1 MLKTGYKVIIPWCY
15 NEKDGMKGPKKAL
28 SHKVQSGGAKGQTSN
43 KAKAKSTDTSSTC
56 SWTRLGV
63 RVSSA
68 ESKELFLTHLRH
80 SLLSGCQLGR
90 DFVAGTNGVS
100 KLLELRNA
108 AVLCVARDA
117 PPCLHNHL
125 VDAAHLR
132 GVPVVVLPKLM
143 LPLGAALG
151 IKRAAAFAVPLAT
164 LTAAAGK
171 MARAQV
177 AVPQAEGEEE
187 SEQERKS
194 RLVHEAAAKD
204 ASRDNVLECLLQ
216 MSATSA

>member
-1 MLKTGYKVIIPWCY
+1 MKDSKKTLAR
-15 NEKDGMKGPKKAL
+15 KA
-28 SHKVQSGGAKGQTSN
+28 QSAGQTNN
-43 KAKAKSTDTSSTC
+43 KAKAKAKATDASSC

-68 ESKELFLTHLRH
+68 DSKELFLTHLRQ
-80 SLLSGCQLGR
+80 SLSSGCQLGR

-100 KLLELRNA
+100 KLLEMRNA

-125 VDAAHLR
+125 VDAAHLQ
-132 GVPVVVLPKLM
+132 GVPVVVLPKLIQ
-143 LPLGAALG
+143 PLGAALG
-151 IKRAAAFAVPLAT
+151 IKRAASFAVPLAT

-171 MARAQV
+171 KARAPPV
-177 AVPQAEGEEE
+177 VHETEKAEDE
-187 SEQERKS
+187 SDQERQS

-216 MSATSA
+216 MSTTPSA